1 MHDAGREGR
10 RGRRDRLHADG
21 LLFVPAP
28 VVDVV
33 EPVGA
38 GDAFAAGYL
47 FGVLNDVPEERRLRL
62 GHALAAVALTTAGD
76 IGAAPSPSA
85 LLADVA

>member
-1 MHDAGREGR
+1 VKDGAVGATSFT
-10 RGRRDRLHADG
+10 ADG
-21 LLFVPAP
+21 SFFVPAP
-28 VVDVV
+28 AVEVV

-47 FGVLNDVPEERRLRL
+47 FGVLQDVPEERRLRL

-76 IGAAPSPSA
+76 IGAVPGSAA
-85 LLADVA
+85 LLAAVA